1 MENALFW
8 FTRKMMAKIDGRDLQ
23 QLRFEEHNGQLKRLQ
38 PGHARPRDIRCA
50 ARRAGRAI
58 RLASMLIRRAIA

>member
-1 MENALFW
+1 MRKTRFW
-8 FTRKMMAKIDGRDLQ
+8 FTRSNDGEFDGRYPQ

-50 ARRAGRAI
+50 ARRAGRAN
-58 RLASMLIRRAIA
+58 RLASMLI